1 MVGHHPENSTL
12 KNVHKTPSGVQAG
25 HRLLRV
31 GLIRL
36 VTPAES
42 LIPQSAQ
49 QVGQKNP
56 TALAVGVC
64 QSILKT
70 MLRNYIS

>member
-25 HRLLRV
+25 KHRLLRV

-64 QSILKT
+64 QKYT
-70 MLRNYIS
+70 